1 MTEKQMER
9 HIAEAASSLAVEG
22 MTMTEAEKDNLRE
35 VFRGE
40 RTFDDLIAQYATEAC
55 NLGLK
60 CA

>member
-9 HIAEAASSLAVEG
+9 HIAEVASSLAVEG
-22 MTMTEAEKDNLRE
+22 MIMTESKRDSFRG

-40 RTFDDLIAQYATEAC
+40 RTFDDLIAQYATEAR

-60 CA
+60 YA